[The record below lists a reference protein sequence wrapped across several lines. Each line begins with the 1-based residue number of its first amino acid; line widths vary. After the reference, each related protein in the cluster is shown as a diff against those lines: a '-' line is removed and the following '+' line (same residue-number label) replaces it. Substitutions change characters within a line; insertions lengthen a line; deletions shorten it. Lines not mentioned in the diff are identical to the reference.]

1 LGAVVVVFGF
11 SVSVVFG
18 AVFVWVGV
26 DVGRGRGGVVVDEL
40 LFWESAVAAKDSN
53 NKTGRTNLV
62 VIDLA
67 PYSLKITLGRAS
79 VRLEM
84 TIGQSGRELSQV

>member
-1 LGAVVVVFGF
+1 VVVFGF

-18 AVFVWVGV
+18 GVFVWVVVG
-26 DVGRGRGGVVVDEL
+26 VGRGRGGVVVDEFV
-40 LFWESAVAAKDSN
+40 FWAKAAAARTSN

-67 PYSLKITLGRAS
+67 PYSLKSRWES
-79 VRLEM
+79 VR
-84 TIGQSGRELSQV
+84 